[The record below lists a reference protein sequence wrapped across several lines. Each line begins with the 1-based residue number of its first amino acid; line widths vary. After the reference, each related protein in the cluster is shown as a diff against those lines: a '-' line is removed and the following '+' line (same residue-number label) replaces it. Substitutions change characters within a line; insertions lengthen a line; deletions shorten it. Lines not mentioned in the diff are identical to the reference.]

1 MPEAPL
7 RQTPHTTV
15 RRAERGSQDRGLAHA
30 ILDEAFV
37 AHVGFVVEDQ
47 PFVVP
52 MVYGRVDDTLYLHG
66 APGTRL
72 VRTLASGA
80 PVCITVT
87 IVDALVLAK
96 SQLHHSANYRSL
108 VILGR
113 ATRVGGAEAERALRA
128 VVDHALPGRSGEARP
143 PTEQELRRTAVLAV
157 PIDEASVKVRTGGP
171 VDDDDDLSLA
181 VWSGIVPVLTV
192 FGDPL
197 PDAVTGDALPVP
209 ASATSAVQR

>member
-1 MPEAPL
+1 M
-7 RQTPHTTV
+7 
-15 RRAERGSQDRGLAHA
+15 
-30 ILDEAFV
+30 
-37 AHVGFVVEDQ
+37 AHVGFAVADQ

-52 MVYGRVDDTLYLHG
+52 MVYGRIDDTLYLHG

-72 VRTLASGA
+72 LRTLASGA

-96 SQLHHSANYRSL
+96 SQMHHSANYRSL

-113 ATRVGGAEAERALRA
+113 ATRVDGAEAERALRA
-128 VVDHALPGRSGEARP
+128 VVDHALPGRSREARP
-143 PTEQELRRTAVLAV
+143 ANEQELRRTAVLAV
-157 PIDEASVKVRTGGP
+157 PIDEASVKVRSGGP
-171 VDDDDDLSLA
+171 VDDDDDLSLE

-192 FGDPL
+192 FGDPS

-209 ASATSAVQR
+209 ASAMSAVHR